1 MALNLNYDT
10 AKAIV
15 ESAHAAWNA
24 GDIEGVL
31 AKYVDDLV
39 YVPNFAPDGEPTPI
53 HGKEDFRRR
62 FTPVLAIVESKTSID
77 SFHFQD
83 GDARV
88 QLSAFVRHRT
98 TNHVLTGS
106 FRQKFHFRKFQICK
120 LEDFH
125 DAAKLAAFW
134 RLVQADTSAD
144 DGIDLALKTTH
155 FKTPG

>member
-1 MALNLNYDT
+1 MYGAKGLDLNYDT

-15 ESAHAAWNA
+15 DSAHAAWNA

-39 YVPNFAPDGEPTPI
+39 YMPNFAPDGDPKPI
-53 HGKEDFRRR
+53 YGKEHFRQR

-83 GDARV
+83 GLARV
-88 QLSAFVRHRT
+88 HLSVFVRTRT

-106 FRQKFHFRKFQICK
+106 YRQKFHFRGFRICK

-125 DAAKLAAFW
+125 DAAKMAAFW
-134 RLVQADTSAD
+134 RLVDADTQRAGRLSARQWN
-144 DGIDLALKTTH
+144 
-155 FKTPG
+155 